1 MKCRNKFAE
10 AFLKL
15 NPVEHAN
22 PATPAQGENAEPAS
36 EAIEDL
42 KNCIETLKTELTT
55 VRNDLSKINNQQT
68 PVDNVDKVTN
78 DSNKEGGAE
87 NACNTDL

>member
-15 NPVEHAN
+15 NPSEPAT

-42 KNCIETLKTELTT
+42 KNCIETLKTEFLCSDHK
-55 VRNDLSKINNQQT
+55 NS
-68 PVDNVDKVTN
+68 
-78 DSNKEGGAE
+78 
-87 NACNTDL
+87 

>member
-15 NPVEHAN
+15 NPVEPATT
-22 PATPAQGENAEPAS
+22 ATPAQGENAEPAS

-55 VRNDLSKINNQQT
+55 VRNDLSKINNQQN
-68 PVDNVDKVTN
+68 PVDKVTN